1 MTTRNNADKSYLDVL
16 DELVDPFQWRRTYM
30 NGSLDQLV
38 SVLPITGASNSAG
51 ATQRPVI
58 AQAFDNVGSSQ
69 GSLTANA
76 HTDDATPTVRIS
88 LPTAPGAVA
97 VGDKVQLHDGGT
109 RLVASLK
116 ITSAHIKTGYI
127 DVAPPLDMGDGRHV
141 FTARI
146 TNAAGVAGD
155 ASEAF
160 GLTIDTVR
168 PLTPKLGLAQDTG
181 SSASDGI
188 TREASIQVQVESGA
202 SWKYTIDDTGVWMT
216 GVGNSFNASLGTHRY
231 RIQQSDAAGNT
242 SDISAPLSV
251 TLDRDIGTARLQF
264 WNWRKTGETVWGELD
279 SPTVQVSNLD
289 AGVSWQYSTDKGST
303 WNNGSGNSF
312 TIPGRNMIR
321 NGKFD
326 DVYDGFWTNYDVNGT
341 WAGSIQVREQ
351 YLDNSRNWTG
361 QGGKW
366 GTYQGHNNF
375 LFVDAADRGGF
386 WHQTHWL
393 TQGHVYEF
401 SYYRRTTEH
410 SLYWSKPTLEVV
422 VNWAGTPDWNWQR
435 LGATDWLDNWTDAA
449 WWTRVTKVFTA
460 PSTGYTRLGL
470 MDSNTSWQGNDFAI
484 DSIALYD
491 RTYGAGEIQVR
502 QTDVA
507 GNTSTTYAPL
517 VDGRST
523 RMSDLWLPTDIP
535 SGAVLA

>member
-1 MTTRNNADKSYLDVL
+1 MNTRNTVDKSYLDVL

-38 SVLPITGASNSAG
+38 SVLP
-51 ATQRPVI
+51 ATNATTAPRAYSRPVI
-58 AQAFDNVGSSQ
+58 AQAYDNVGSSQ
-69 GSLTANA
+69 GALAAEA

-88 LPTAPGAVA
+88 LPTGTGAVA

-146 TNAAGVAGD
+146 TNAAGVAGNVSD
-155 ASEAF
+155 AF

-410 SLYWSKPTLEVV
+410 SLHWSKPTLEVV